1 MRKEKEIERDV
12 IGNRPRSRSHT
23 SEVEIMVAQL
33 AKILMEQVKEQ
44 KPKKTKKSSRGGE
57 IAQRKLQD
65 NAP

>member
-1 MRKEKEIERDV
+1 
-12 IGNRPRSRSHT
+12 
-23 SEVEIMVAQL
+23 MVAQL